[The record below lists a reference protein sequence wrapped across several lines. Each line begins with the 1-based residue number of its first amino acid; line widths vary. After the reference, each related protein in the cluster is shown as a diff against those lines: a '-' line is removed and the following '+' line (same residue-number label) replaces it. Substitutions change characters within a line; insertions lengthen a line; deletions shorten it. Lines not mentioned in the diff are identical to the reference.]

1 MWAAIRVPILV
12 SDRRPMA
19 SIDAN
24 PPEMSLRVQV
34 VLASLC
40 VLLALEALLFAP
52 LNADAAFTLRQARA
66 QAEGAV
72 PCRDLLCEY
81 TPLATSVLA
90 IVGGA
95 LLPSMLIVQGAILLC
110 AVLTYRL
117 ARTLG
122 HDPPAAR
129 GSFLIA
135 WALLLANDGRG
146 IEIEPFAVVCLLC
159 AANTFA
165 GSRDPWAPFRAG
177 LWVAAA
183 FWAKQYGLLGWAGLV
198 AACVAERRFKVAV
211 EVTGGVLAG
220 VASGFLLLLG
230 LGTDVASLSTLFRS
244 GAYPGYP
251 VWANLATAPELL
263 ALLVLILA
271 PVLLSRPARAAGATT
286 LLLSLTGAAM
296 LPFAF
301 RGYRH
306 YWHFVIPFLAILM
319 FRVHTPAEA
328 GWTARI
334 RRAAFALALLSVGL
348 DVGRCAR
355 DVVTRARA
363 GQFAMAQHLEALA
376 GGAPRVMYLVDPA
389 LLPLLDGP
397 LLAPRE
403 VGPKFTR
410 FSRPEAEAL
419 LRAAEVVV
427 WDRAVSGSNQ
437 PLRRLAVDPVE
448 ALTGRGFRL
457 ARSEG
462 SIGVYARP

>member
-1 MWAAIRVPILV
+1 MRFPILAI
-12 SDRRPMA
+12 DQRPMA
-19 SIDAN
+19 SNAN
-24 PPEMSLRVQV
+24 PAELSPRVQV
-34 VLASLC
+34 VLAALC
-40 VLLALEALLFAP
+40 VLLAVEALLFAP

-81 TPLATSVLA
+81 TPLATSILA
-90 IVGGA
+90 IAGGA
-95 LLPSMLIVQGAILLC
+95 LLPSIVIVQGAILLC

-122 HDPPAAR
+122 HDPRVAR

-159 AANTFA
+159 AANTLA
-165 GSRDPWAPFRAG
+165 RSRDPWAPFRAG

-198 AACVAERRFKVAV
+198 AACVAERRFRMAV

-220 VASGFLLLLG
+220 VASGFLLLLS
-230 LGTDVASLSTLFRS
+230 LGTDAASLSTLLRS

-263 ALLVLILA
+263 AVLVLTVAPVFISMPAGAARATILLV
-271 PVLLSRPARAAGATT
+271 
-286 LLLSLTGAAM
+286 SLTGAAM
-296 LPFAF
+296 LPFWF

-306 YWHFVIPFLAILM
+306 YWHFAIPFLAVLM
-319 FRVHTPAEA
+319 FRVPTPAGA
-328 GWTARI
+328 GWSARV
-334 RRAAFALALLSVGL
+334 RRAGFALALLSVGL

-355 DVVTRARA
+355 DVATRARA
-363 GQFAMAQHLEALA
+363 RQFAMAQHLEALA
-376 GGAPRVMYLVDPA
+376 GGAPRVLYLVDPA
-389 LLPLLDGP
+389 LLPLLGGP
-397 LLAPRE
+397 LLAAHE

-419 LRAAEVVV
+419 LRAAKVVV
-427 WDRAVSGSNQ
+427 WDRAVFGSEQ
-437 PLRRLAVDPVE
+437 PLRRLAGDPVE
-448 ALTGRGFRL
+448 ALTRRGFKL
-457 ARSEG
+457 VRSEG
-462 SIGVYARP
+462 SIEVFSRS

>member
-1 MWAAIRVPILV
+1 
-12 SDRRPMA
+12 MA

-24 PPEMSLRVQV
+24 PPELSLRVQV
-34 VLASLC
+34 VIVSLC
-40 VLLALEALLFAP
+40 VLLALEALFFAP

-72 PCRDLLCEY
+72 PCRDLPCEY
-81 TPLATSVLA
+81 SPLATSVLA
-90 IVGGA
+90 IAKGA
-95 LLPSMLIVQGAILLC
+95 LLPSILIVQGAIFLC

-117 ARTLG
+117 ARTVG

-146 IEIEPFAVVCLLC
+146 IEIEPFAAVCLLC

-165 GSRDPWAPFRAG
+165 GSGDPWAAFRAG

-198 AACVAERRFKVAV
+198 AACVAERRFRMAI
-211 EVTGGVLAG
+211 EMTGGVLAG
-220 VASGFLLLLG
+220 VASGFLLLLS
-230 LGTDVASLSTLFRS
+230 LGTDLASLSTLFRS

-251 VWANLATAPELL
+251 LWANLRTAPELL
-263 ALLVLILA
+263 ALLVVIVA
-271 PVLLSRPARAAGATT
+271 PMLFSRPAEAVRATT
-286 LLLSLTGAAM
+286 LLVSLAGAAM
-296 LPFAF
+296 LPFVF

-306 YWHFVIPFLAILM
+306 YWHFAIPFLAVLM
-319 FRVHTPAEA
+319 FRVLAPAEA
-328 GWTARI
+328 GWAARI

-348 DVGRCAR
+348 DVGRSAR
-355 DVVTRARA
+355 DVATRARA
-363 GQFAMAQHLEALA
+363 RQFAEAQHLAALA
-376 GGAPRVMYLVDPA
+376 GGAPRVLYLVDPA
-389 LLPLLDGP
+389 LLPLLGGP

-410 FSRPEAEAL
+410 FSRSEAEAL

-427 WDRAVSGSNQ
+427 WDRAFSGSNQ
-437 PLRRLAVDPVE
+437 PLRRLALDPVE
-448 ALTGRGFRL
+448 ALASRGFGL
-457 ARSEG
+457 VRSEG
-462 SIGVYARP
+462 SIGVYARPWP

>member
-1 MWAAIRVPILV
+1 
-12 SDRRPMA
+12 MA
-19 SIDAN
+19 SNAN
-24 PPEMSLRVQV
+24 PAELSPRVQV
-34 VLASLC
+34 ALAALC
-40 VLLALEALLFAP
+40 VLLAVEALLFAP

-66 QAEGAV
+66 QSEGAV

-81 TPLATSVLA
+81 TPLATSILA
-90 IVGGA
+90 IAKGA
-95 LLPSMLIVQGAILLC
+95 LLPSIVIVQGAILLC

-122 HDPPAAR
+122 HGPPAAR

-159 AANTFA
+159 AAHTFA
-165 GSRDPWAPFRAG
+165 AARDPWAAFRAG

-198 AACVAERRFKVAV
+198 AACVAERRLKMAI
-211 EVTGGVLAG
+211 EVTGGVLVG
-220 VASGFLLLLG
+220 VVSGFLLLVS

-251 VWANLATAPELL
+251 VWANLVTAPELL
-263 ALLVLILA
+263 GLLVVIAALMLS
-271 PVLLSRPARAAGATT
+271 SRPAEAVRATT
-286 LLLSLTGAAM
+286 LLVSLTGAAM
-296 LPFAF
+296 LPFVF

-306 YWHFVIPFLAILM
+306 YWHFAIPFLAVLM
-319 FRVHTPAEA
+319 FRVLTPVEA
-328 GWTARI
+328 GWTTRV
-334 RRAAFALALLSVGL
+334 RRTAFALALLSVGL

-363 GQFAMAQHLEALA
+363 QQFAKAKHLEALA
-376 GGAPRVMYLVDPA
+376 EGAPRVLYLVDPA
-389 LLPLLDGP
+389 LLPLLGGP

-419 LRAAEVVV
+419 LRAAKAVV
-427 WDRAVSGSNQ
+427 WDRAFPGSEQ
-437 PLRRLAVDPVE
+437 PLRGLAADPVE
-448 ALTGRGFRL
+448 ALVGRGFGL
-457 ARSEG
+457 VRSDG
-462 SIGVYARP
+462 SIEVYSRP

>member
-1 MWAAIRVPILV
+1 
-12 SDRRPMA
+12 MA

-24 PPEMSLRVQV
+24 PPELSPRVQL

-40 VLLALEALLFAP
+40 VLLALEALFFAP
-52 LNADAAFTLRQARA
+52 VNADAAFTLRQARA
-66 QAEGAV
+66 QSEGAV

-90 IVGGA
+90 IAGGA
-95 LLPSMLIVQGAILLC
+95 LIPSILIIQGAILLC

-122 HDPPAAR
+122 YGPPAAR
-129 GSFLIA
+129 GSFLLA

-146 IEIEPFAVVCLLC
+146 IEIEPFAVVFLLR

-165 GSRDPWAPFRAG
+165 GSRDPWAAFRAG

-198 AACVAERRFKVAV
+198 AACVAERRFKMAS

-220 VASGFLLLLG
+220 VASGVLLLLS

-263 ALLVLILA
+263 ALLVVIVA
-271 PVLLSRPARAAGATT
+271 PMFISRPAEAVRATT
-286 LLLSLTGAAM
+286 LLVSLTGAAM
-296 LPFAF
+296 LPFLF

-306 YWHFVIPFLAILM
+306 YWHFAIPFLAVLM
-319 FRVHTPAEA
+319 FRVLTPVEA
-328 GWTARI
+328 GWTTRV
-334 RRAAFALALLSVGL
+334 RRTAFALALLSVGL

-363 GQFAMAQHLEALA
+363 QQFARAKHLEALA
-376 GGAPRVMYLVDPA
+376 SGAPRVLYLVDPA
-389 LLPLLDGP
+389 LLPLLRGP
-397 LLAPRE
+397 LLAPRD

-410 FSRPEAEAL
+410 FSRSEAEAL

-427 WDRAVSGSNQ
+427 WDRAFPGSNQ
-437 PLRRLAVDPVE
+437 PLRGLAADPVE

-457 ARSEG
+457 VRSEG
-462 SIGVYARP
+462 SIGVYSRP

>member
-1 MWAAIRVPILV
+1 
-12 SDRRPMA
+12 MA

-24 PPEMSLRVQV
+24 PPELSPRVHLA
-34 VLASLC
+34 LASLC

-90 IVGGA
+90 IAKGA
-95 LLPSMLIVQGAILLC
+95 LLPSILIVQLAILLC

-122 HDPPAAR
+122 HDSPAAR

-159 AANTFA
+159 AASTFA
-165 GSRDPWAPFRAG
+165 ASRDPWAAFRAG

-183 FWAKQYGLLGWAGLV
+183 FWAKQYGLLGWAGLL
-198 AACVAERRFKVAV
+198 AACAVERRIKEAV
-211 EVTGGVLAG
+211 VLTAGVLVG
-220 VASGFLLLLG
+220 IGSGLLLLLS
-230 LGTDVASLSTLFRS
+230 LGTDASSLATLFGS

-251 VWANLATAPELL
+251 VWANLATAPELVG
-263 ALLVLILA
+263 LLVLIGA
-271 PVLLSRPARAAGATT
+271 PLLTSRPAGAARRVT

-296 LPFAF
+296 LPFIF

-306 YWHFVIPFLAILM
+306 YWHFAIPFLAVLM
-319 FRVHTPAEA
+319 FRVLTPAEA
-328 GWTARI
+328 GWPIRI
-334 RRAAFALALLSVGL
+334 RQAAFALALLSVGL

-355 DVVTRARA
+355 DVATGARAR
-363 GQFAMAQHLEALA
+363 QFAAARYLEALA
-376 GGAPRVMYLVDPA
+376 SGAARVLYLTDPA
-389 LLPLLDGP
+389 LLPLLRGP

-419 LRAAEVVV
+419 LRAAEMVV
-427 WDRAVSGSNQ
+427 WDRALVGSDE
-437 PLRRLAVDPVE
+437 PLRRLARDPVD
-448 ALTGRGFRL
+448 ALTRLDFRL
-457 ARSEG
+457 VRSHG
-462 SIGVYARP
+462 SIGVYSRPSP